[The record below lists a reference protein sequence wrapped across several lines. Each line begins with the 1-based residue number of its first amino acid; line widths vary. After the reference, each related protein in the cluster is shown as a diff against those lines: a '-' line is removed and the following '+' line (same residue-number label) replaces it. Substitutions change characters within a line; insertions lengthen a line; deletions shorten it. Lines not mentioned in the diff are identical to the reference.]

1 MMYGKYSCNELKI
14 LFQRVVSVVPTLGT
28 DNTNG
33 WYKEYQSVVQGIPT
47 VGTESTAPGNI
58 LRPAGLCLLRQYLVS
73 VFGNKDHA
81 FPLGGRQ
88 AVVCAYCPA
97 VGFVNENIV
106 SAHVDHRFDR
116 EDHARNEKHSRT
128 PSSHVFHFRDL
139 VEFQPDSVSAQ
150 FADDRIAVLFGVA
163 LNRMAYVADE
173 AERPGG
179 LHADAE
185 AFARHFDQSPPLGRD
200 VADQKHARGVGIVSV
215 ENRRYVDIDDVAVAE
230 NLPLARDAVADHV
243 VHGRADA
250 FGEVFVVQRSRDR
263 SVRGRVVV
271 DGPVDLG
278 GRHARADHR
287 GHAVENARVDRSAAA
302 DALDLLGRLDE
313 LPAGNEAAPTGHF
326 EDPAVQFGRLP
337 VDLPAAAVFSV
348 GHRFAV
354 FVVAAA
360 CPGFARGTVFPVLQ
374 RQAVAIQKYGFFR
387 CDGCR
392 PAVFRSSV
400 AAIAIRFPSARAEA
414 FSVRRARFGGPPGI
428 SGGPGRQISPKCRSA
443 RPTPSSSTLAVT

>member
-1 MMYGKYSCNELKI
+1 MLYV
-14 LFQRVVSVVPTLGT
+14 R
-28 DNTNG
+28 
-33 WYKEYQSVVQGIPT
+33 
-47 VGTESTAPGNI
+47 
-58 LRPAGLCLLRQYLVS
+58 LLVKR
-73 VFGNKDHA
+73 
-81 FPLGGRQ
+81 
-88 AVVCAYCPA
+88 
-97 VGFVNENIV
+97 
-106 SAHVDHRFDR
+106 
-116 EDHARNEKHSRT
+116 
-128 PSSHVFHFRDL
+128 
-139 VEFQPDSVSAQ
+139 QPDSVSAQ

-360 CPGFARGTVFPVLQ
+360 CPGFARGTGFPVLQ